1 MVLVQV
7 RLLLDTELHSV
18 HMSSSEKL
26 NQEPIKVFAGQIVEQ
41 FQSLCPSSEQ
51 QLNKKKRSQ
60 KGIKK
65 ALSKLYTQIYDYVSA
80 RKLGVIKRGFLARAI
95 QSEMEQKAYE
105 RPLINQIMMAIILN
119 SLTNKG

>member
-1 MVLVQV
+1 
-7 RLLLDTELHSV
+7 
-18 HMSSSEKL
+18 MSSSEKL